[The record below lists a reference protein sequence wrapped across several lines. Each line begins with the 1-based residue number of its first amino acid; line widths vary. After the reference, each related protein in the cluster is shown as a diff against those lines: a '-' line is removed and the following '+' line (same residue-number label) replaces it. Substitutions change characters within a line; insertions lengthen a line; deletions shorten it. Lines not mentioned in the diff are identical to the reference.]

1 MSFILDA
8 LKKSD
13 YKRKQGSVP
22 DLTTVHNQPA
32 GEPNK
37 RPLWSYLLL
46 AALLLNA
53 GLIAVWLSTRQSEKS
68 QSAHETAAIKPV
80 REPADIHLQVPAAS
94 SKKTLSQQVTA
105 TGEDTLP
112 GEVKAGSMPAESP
125 RNVLPRNQPGLAEAD
140 IKREVPAEMDL
151 KTDAGRGPESI
162 PAEQEQAL
170 IITPPPT
177 EPQPPR
183 TIEVELEQG
192 VVTID
197 KLPSSV
203 REGLPNMSISG
214 HIYSNKPAS
223 RIVAINSQVL
233 REGEAVAAGLK
244 LEEITPTG
252 VILSYKGFRFRLR
265 VF

>member
-1 MSFILDA
+1 L
-8 LKKSD
+8 
-13 YKRKQGSVP
+13 
-22 DLTTVHNQPA
+22 
-32 GEPNK
+32 
-37 RPLWSYLLL
+37 
-46 AALLLNA
+46 
-53 GLIAVWLSTRQSEKS
+53 WLSTRQSEKS

-80 REPADIHLQVPAAS
+80 REPADIHLPLPAAS
-94 SKKTLSQQVTA
+94 SEKTLSQQVTA
-105 TGEDTLP
+105 AWEDTLP
-112 GEVKAGSMPAESP
+112 EEVKAESMPAEGP
-125 RNVLPRNQPGLAEAD
+125 RNVLPRNQP
-140 IKREVPAEMDL
+140 VQAEMDL
-151 KTDAGRGPESI
+151 KTDAGIGPESI

-170 IITPPPT
+170 IITPPT
-177 EPQPPR
+177 AEPQPPL
-183 TIEVELEQG
+183 TIEAEPEQG

-203 REGLPNMSISG
+203 REGLPKMSISG

-252 VILSYKGFRFRLR
+252 VIFSYKGFRFSIK